1 MVFFRPE
8 HDFLFKSVSS
18 YCALILD
25 FCQPICSLWK
35 WTRSVPVKKWW
46 ETTMKKTRK
55 KLIPTKR
62 AEMNPNHFW
71 IIFLRICMSKKIS
84 TKYWSPKI
92 LLRICLKIKIL
103 NPRQNKTL
111 ETLLQLKIIDY
122 SVNCLS
128 KKYHAF
134 RARQKYWGLKKHW
147 ASMLAVKWW
156 QIHSRLKC
164 LGGVI
169 FG

>member
-1 MVFFRPE
+1 MPDFLGLQYSEILELYRIFFHAVVVFGPE

-46 ETTMKKTRK
+46 ETTRKKNRK

-62 AEMNPNHFW
+62 TEMNPNHFW
-71 IIFLRICMSKKIS
+71 IIFLRICMSKRIS
-84 TKYWSPKI
+84 TKYWSPEI

-103 NPRQNKTL
+103 NPV
-111 ETLLQLKIIDY
+111 KI
-122 SVNCLS
+122 
-128 KKYHAF
+128 
-134 RARQKYWGLKKHW
+134 KHW
-147 ASMLAVKWW
+147 KNYCNK
-156 QIHSRLKC
+156 R
-164 LGGVI
+164 
-169 FG
+169 